1 MSTVLK
7 STTVKQTKKKG
18 KFFEWLGLGV
28 GTVVARTW
36 KFGANKEHTLVL
48 EHDCMTGRRQVY
60 LDKKLV
66 HNQTVFPDRSFEIF
80 VQVDGKTGKVV
91 VENKVLSL
99 QVHYHFYYDGVEQ
112 VSRMF
117 DSSCRNS
124 LESVM
129 KVSVPDIEVVDGV
142 AQFVIEA
149 ASTRSTT
156 KTRFS
161 KRFSDFVEL
170 HQHVQ
175 AAFAGSHLAK
185 SVPKPPPR
193 RFRFWSNHNDPVF
206 LEKRRA
212 GLDDFLNGLIVLP
225 RIASDQYVLD
235 FFKPFFEASQRAV
248 ASSATAASGG
258 GGGGAKKK
266 KSPTRKKKGA
276 KKVQEQKPKEDVEL
290 FDEEEVTAEEEQMVI
305 DPDDI

>member
-129 KVSVPDIEVVDGV
+129 KVSVPDIEVVVSVTKHALANQMQAMPWSAWLVRCLISNFRCHLPGWCCPICD
-142 AQFVIEA
+142 
-149 ASTRSTT
+149 RSR
-156 KTRFS
+156 KHS
-161 KRFSDFVEL
+161 K
-170 HQHVQ
+170 H
-175 AAFAGSHLAK
+175 
-185 SVPKPPPR
+185 
-193 RFRFWSNHNDPVF
+193 
-206 LEKRRA
+206 
-212 GLDDFLNGLIVLP
+212 
-225 RIASDQYVLD
+225 Y
-235 FFKPFFEASQRAV
+235 
-248 ASSATAASGG
+248 
-258 GGGGAKKK
+258 
-266 KSPTRKKKGA
+266 
-276 KKVQEQKPKEDVEL
+276 
-290 FDEEEVTAEEEQMVI
+290 
-305 DPDDI
+305 